1 MMGTFL
7 ENGPLRVSG
16 DKIKAAEQSWADDY
30 NMIYLDQPVGTG
42 FSYGNSYLT
51 DMQDGS
57 KEFIKFFNKF
67 YQLFPE
73 LKSNELYLTGESY
86 GGKYLA
92 LFSHD
97 ILESTDFNLVA
108 TMISDPLPS
117 PLYERTEMHALPE
130 AHGIIDDKN
139 LNQMALLE

>member
-1 MMGTFL
+1 
-7 ENGPLRVSG
+7 
-16 DKIKAAEQSWADDY
+16 
-30 NMIYLDQPVGTG
+30 MIYLDQPVGTG
-42 FSYGNSYLT
+42 FSYGNTHLT

-57 KEFIKFFNKF
+57 KEFIKFFEKF
-67 YQLFPE
+67 YKLYPD

-117 PLYERTEMHALPE
+117 PLYERTEMHSLPE

-139 LNQMALLE
+139 LD